1 MMTSGEQPCYSLI
14 NVPNDVEFPSEA
26 QLKDKF
32 EHGLVIIKFLL
43 LEFRWYESE
52 DWGFEKINFND
63 SIWGKDKSKFD
74 DVCYSFLPT
83 INRSFS

>member
-43 LEFRWYESE
+43 LEFR
-52 DWGFEKINFND
+52 
-63 SIWGKDKSKFD
+63 
-74 DVCYSFLPT
+74 
-83 INRSFS
+83 